1 MTDLV
6 PAPNHGAR
14 LSDEQGKS
22 GQSLQLFIDAIGL
35 YLNANRALLNDYTVA
50 TVPAAETAYGL
61 IMVTDEAGGAVT
73 AFSDLTNWRRT
84 TDRAIIS

>member
-6 PAPNHGAR
+6 PVPNHGAR
-14 LSDEQGKS
+14 LIDEQGKS

-61 IMVTDEAGGAVT
+61 IMVTDETGGPVPAYT
-73 AFSDLTNWRRT
+73 DLTNWRRV
-84 TDRAIIS
+84 TDGAIIS